1 MSLEVEMKAHVRE
14 DQLEEI
20 KKRLT
25 QIADFIGTVEKHD
38 IYWATELDSELL
50 FRTRL
55 QILGDKKEVLFT
67 RKPVK
72 VLEETE
78 INEEI
83 EFRSNVEDWDEIQK
97 FYLSLGYVVGLKKI
111 KEGWEYLSEV
121 NGIEIHI
128 ELMKVNNLGYFFE
141 AEIIFKQ
148 RNDSYIKLCQKAL
161 FDLFEK
167 LGLTQSIERKTYH
180 KMIKDSLKQ

>member
-14 DQLEEI
+14 NQLEEI
-20 KKRLT
+20 KNRLT
-25 QIADFIGTVEKHD
+25 QIADYIGTVEKHD
-38 IYWATELDSELL
+38 IYWAKDIESELL
-50 FRTRL
+50 FRTRY

-72 VLEETE
+72 SLLETE

-83 EFRSNVEDWDEIQK
+83 EFSSDSKSWEDIQLFFK
-97 FYLSLGYVVGLKKI
+97 SLGYEIGLKKV
-111 KEGWEYLSEV
+111 KEGWEYLAEE

-128 ELMKVNNLGYFFE
+128 ELMKVNDLGYFFE
-141 AEIIFKQ
+141 AESTFKE
-148 RNDSYIKLCQKAL
+148 RNESYIKLCQKAL

-180 KMIKDSLKQ
+180 KMIKSSIK

>member
-1 MSLEVEMKAHVRE
+1 MSLEVEMKAHVGE
-14 DQLEEI
+14 NQLEEI
-20 KKRLT
+20 KNRLK
-25 QIADFIGTVEKHD
+25 QMANYIGTVEKHD
-38 IYWATELDSELL
+38 IYWAKEIDSELL

-72 VLEETE
+72 TLLETE

-83 EFRSNVEDWDEIQK
+83 EFSSDTKNWNEIQQ
-97 FYLSLGYVVGLKKI
+97 FFVSLGYKIGLKKI
-111 KEGWEYLSEV
+111 KEGWEYLTEI

-128 ELMKVNNLGYFFE
+128 ELMKVNTLGYFFE
-141 AEIIFKQ
+141 AEITFKE

-167 LGLTQSIERKTYH
+167 LGLTQNIERKTYH
-180 KMIKDSLKQ
+180 KMIKDSTK

>member
-1 MSLEVEMKAHVRE
+1 MSLEVEMKAHVRK

-20 KKRLT
+20 KNRLS
-25 QIADFIGTVEKHD
+25 QIADYIGTVEKHD
-38 IYWATELDSELL
+38 IYWSTDSEEELL

-72 VLEETE
+72 KLEETE

-83 EFRSNVEDWDEIQK
+83 EFTSNIENWDEIQK
-97 FYLSLGYVVGLKKI
+97 FFLNLGYVIGLKKV
-111 KEGWEYLSEV
+111 KEGWEYLSQV

-128 ELMKVNNLGYFFE
+128 ELMNVNNLGYFFE
-141 AEIIFKQ
+141 AEITFKE

-167 LGLTQSIERKTYH
+167 LGLTQSIERKSYR
-180 KMIKDSLKQ
+180 KMIKDSIKQ

>member
-83 EFRSNVEDWDEIQK
+83 EFRSNVEDWDE
-97 FYLSLGYVVGLKKI
+97 
-111 KEGWEYLSEV
+111 
-121 NGIEIHI
+121 
-128 ELMKVNNLGYFFE
+128 
-141 AEIIFKQ
+141 
-148 RNDSYIKLCQKAL
+148 
-161 FDLFEK
+161 
-167 LGLTQSIERKTYH
+167 
-180 KMIKDSLKQ
+180 